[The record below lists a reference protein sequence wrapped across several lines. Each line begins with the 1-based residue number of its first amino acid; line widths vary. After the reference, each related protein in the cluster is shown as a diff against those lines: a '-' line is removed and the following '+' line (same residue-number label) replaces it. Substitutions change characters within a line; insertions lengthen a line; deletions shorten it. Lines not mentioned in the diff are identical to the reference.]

1 MATKEGGAITG
12 EERLREHADSLYG
25 AILSWEGR
33 PARYQLERIEALE
46 RELGDVEKELDA
58 CSRADLA
65 SGGDPKCVTHGWS

>member
-33 PARYQLERIEALE
+33 PARYQVERIETLE
-46 RELGDVEKELDA
+46 RELADVEKEIDA
-58 CSRADLA
+58 LA
-65 SGGDPKCVTHGWS
+65 GKASLR